1 MQDIENTQKTVEF
14 VGSIERQVFSNG
26 DNFWVYGMVVSKD
39 DYPEIK
45 QNKYKNVTINGNT
58 GELSLAGI
66 YTVTAIETKDKY
78 GYSYNVVNIKRNTP
92 KTADEMLLFLQ
103 EILTVNQAKVLY
115 ENYPDIVERV
125 KENRLSDIDLS
136 KLKGIKN
143 YTFNVIVQKIQ
154 ENFCLADLVIEFQGY
169 LTLAICKKIY
179 AKYKS
184 IEALKTALRKDPY
197 KCLCGLAGIGFKKA
211 DAMLLEIE
219 KISKDNISKGKMP
232 IILFDEPLISSKQR
246 CLSCI
251 MYILA
256 ENETNGHTKMNLAE
270 LRKQCLLVV
279 PECID
284 SFPDAIASPSISYN
298 KEKMEIALTT
308 TRGVEKYIANKLT
321 TYLKCDEDNPPW
333 DIDVE
338 PYRRVGDFTLS
349 DEQFSVLKT
358 LCENRITI
366 LNGSAGCVDC
376 DTEFFNGTEWKPISQ
391 YKDGDMVLQY
401 NKDGTAELVKPAYYI
416 KQPAEYLWHFQTK
429 YGLDQCLSDNHNCFY
444 ITSKNNLY
452 SKPFKEVRE
461 SQEKTGFTG
470 KFITTFDYGGKGI
483 NLTDDQIRL
492 MVAIFADGSYYS
504 QYTDMSYKRVRFHLK
519 KQRKK
524 DRIIQLFKNCNLQYR
539 ERESVAEGY
548 SDFYIDAP
556 MRCKHFPDEWYQC
569 SKHQLEIIA
578 DEVFNWDG
586 NYKEQNRYCTTS
598 KKDADFIQFVLTAIG
613 YRSTITIN
621 DRRGR
626 VRTINDKKYITHS
639 VEYVV
644 NKTDRTLITMCSDNR
659 PNYIKTPITPYKTKD
674 GFEYCFTVPSNM
686 LVLRRN
692 DKIFITG
699 NCGKTASTQAI
710 INMLES
716 NGKSYSLF
724 SPTGK
729 AAKVL
734 SEYTN
739 RRASTIHRGLGYQP
753 PNEWLYNQD
762 NPLDV
767 DVVIVDEFSMV
778 DAWLF
783 SKLLCAIDFKRTRL
797 LFIGDNAQ
805 LPSVQCGNL
814 LHDFMFSGIIPT
826 VTLTKVF
833 RYGEGGLMKIATD
846 VRMSKPYLDNSFK
859 GKATSFGNGDYMFID
874 TPAEKV
880 PQNVLKLYKK
890 LIDKGY
896 SVQDIQVLTAK
907 NVGACGTMIMNKY
920 LQKVANPKSQVTT
933 GLTYGKGDTAI
944 TYYVGDIV
952 IQTQNNYK
960 AEVVK
965 KDFDWD
971 ISYNDFTG
979 KPETAFVANGE
990 TGIVKEVTG
999 THLIIDFGGIC
1010 VQYSKA
1016 ELNQINLGYSITIHK
1031 SQGSSI
1037 KIVILCTPSS
1047 DTFMLNSNLIYVG
1060 LTRMKEK
1067 CFHFGSVQCV
1077 NQAVKT
1083 KANLTRHTFMSDFL
1097 KEFSDK
1103 NNQTNTQVN
1112 TENS

>member
-1 MQDIENTQKTVEF
+1 MQDTENTQKTVKF
-14 VGSIERQVFSNG
+14 VGSIEREVFSNG

-39 DYPEIK
+39 DYPDIK
-45 QNKYKNVTINGNT
+45 QNKYNNVTINGNT

-103 EILTVNQAKVLY
+103 EILTANQAKVLY

-136 KLKGIKN
+136 KLKGIKE
-143 YTFNVIVQKIQ
+143 YTLNVIVQKIQ
-154 ENFCLADLVIEFQGY
+154 ENFCLYDLVVEFQGY
-169 LTLAICKKIY
+169 LTLNICKKIY
-179 AKYKS
+179 AKYNS
-184 IEALKTALRKDPY
+184 IESLKTALRKDPY

-251 MYILA
+251 MYILS

-279 PECID
+279 PECIN
-284 SFPDAIASPSISYN
+284 SFPDAIASPNISYN

-308 TRGVEKYIANKLT
+308 TKGIEYFIASKIFDSIQCDEKNPAWEFELEKYRNVGGFDLT
-321 TYLKCDEDNPPW
+321 
-333 DIDVE
+333 
-338 PYRRVGDFTLS
+338 
-349 DEQFSVLKT
+349 DEQFSILELICK
-358 LCENRITI
+358 NRVCI
-366 LNGSAGCVDC
+366 LNGSAGV
-376 DTEFFNGTEWKPISQ
+376 
-391 YKDGDMVLQY
+391 
-401 NKDGTAELVKPAYYI
+401 
-416 KQPAEYLWHFQTK
+416 
-429 YGLDQCLSDNHNCFY
+429 
-444 ITSKNNLY
+444 
-452 SKPFKEVRE
+452 
-461 SQEKTGFTG
+461 
-470 KFITTFDYGGKGI
+470 
-483 NLTDDQIRL
+483 
-492 MVAIFADGSYYS
+492 
-504 QYTDMSYKRVRFHLK
+504 
-519 KQRKK
+519 
-524 DRIIQLFKNCNLQYR
+524 
-539 ERESVAEGY
+539 
-548 SDFYIDAP
+548 
-556 MRCKHFPDEWYQC
+556 
-569 SKHQLEIIA
+569 
-578 DEVFNWDG
+578 
-586 NYKEQNRYCTTS
+586 
-598 KKDADFIQFVLTAIG
+598 
-613 YRSTITIN
+613 
-621 DRRGR
+621 
-626 VRTINDKKYITHS
+626 
-639 VEYVV
+639 
-644 NKTDRTLITMCSDNR
+644 
-659 PNYIKTPITPYKTKD
+659 
-674 GFEYCFTVPSNM
+674 
-686 LVLRRN
+686 
-692 DKIFITG
+692 
-699 NCGKTASTQAI
+699 GKTASTQAI
-710 INMLES
+710 IKMLES
-716 NGKSYSLF
+716 NGKSYYLF

-753 PNEWLYNQD
+753 PHEWLYNQD

-767 DVVIVDEFSMV
+767 DIVIVDEFSMV

-783 SKLLCAIDFKRTRL
+783 SKLLCAIDFKKTRL

-896 SVQDIQVLTAK
+896 SIQDIQVLTAK
-907 NVGACGTMIMNKY
+907 NVGACGTMVMNKY
-920 LQKVANPKSQVTT
+920 LQKVANPKSQITT

-960 AEVVK
+960 AEVVD

-971 ISYNDFTG
+971 ISYNDLTG

-999 THLIIDFGGIC
+999 THLIIDFGGVC

-1103 NNQTNTQVN
+1103 NNQTDTQVN